1 MKRHIIAIILP
12 LIASLSLC
20 SQTTNYKITLWI
32 HQMEDSTLYIHSSYG
47 EKENLLLDSLQ
58 MKEDGSFILEG
69 NYRQGIVVVSNKYQ
83 KLFSFILDKNPVF
96 TIDIYPYGYYE
107 VKGCEENER
116 YLEYQKRNK
125 ELKQLTKQ
133 YEKEIKEF
141 PEEKDSLI
149 NLIQKAKTTFN
160 QYQTTFFKQHPNN
173 LMTSLL
179 TSMQNPKPKPEFFSA
194 GKLIKGKE
202 LDYAYDIRSRYWEN
216 FNFQDQRLLSTQYFY
231 KKFKTYIDKITMQ
244 TSDSVYQA
252 MEDFINIAYQKGDT
266 LYSRYIIDLYLS
278 KLPLMPFSFNEGLYV
293 QIVEKLINKGKTPW
307 LSLSEI
313 ETHNIN
319 IEAIKPFLPGKKFPN
334 INSLYDIEAKYT
346 IIHFHSSTCESCK
359 KNIEDLIGFYE
370 KDSKKYNTKIISI
383 NVGEKTKEATYPWT
397 NWEIDP
403 QILKQKHG
411 IDIIR
416 TPEIYIL
423 DNEKKVLN
431 KTVIYSHIKK
441 AIEDW
446 ERF

>member
-160 QYQTTFFKQHPNN
+160 QYQTMFFENYPDN

-179 TSMQNPKPKPEFFSA
+179 ISMQNPKPNPKYFHQ
-194 GKLIKGKE
+194 GQLIKGKE
-202 LDYAYDIRSRYWEN
+202 LEYAYDIRKRYWQN
-216 FNFQDQRLLSTQYFY
+216 FNFNDQRILSTPYFY

-252 MEDFINIAYQKGDT
+252 MEDFVNTATQKGDT

-319 IEAIKPFLPGKKFPN
+319 IETIKPFLPGKKFPN

-370 KDSKKYNTKIISI
+370 KDSKKYNAKIISI

-446 ERF
+446 ENF

>member
-32 HQMEDSTLYIHSSYG
+32 HQIEDSTLYIHGSYG
-47 EKENLLLDSLQ
+47 EKEKILLDSLQ
-58 MKEDGSFILEG
+58 IQPDGSFILEG
-69 NYRQGIVVVSNKYQ
+69 DYRQGIVVVSNKYQ

-125 ELKQLTKQ
+125 ELKQLTNQ
-133 YEKEIKEF
+133 YELEIKKY

-149 NLIQKAKTTFN
+149 DLIRQAKERFN
-160 QYQTTFFKQHPNN
+160 KYQTNFFENYPDN

-179 TSMQNPKPKPEFFSA
+179 ISMQNPKPNPEYFHQ

-202 LDYAYDIRSRYWEN
+202 LEYAYDIRKRYWQN
-216 FNFQDQRLLSTQYFY
+216 FNFKDQRILSTPYFY

-252 MEDFINIAYQKGDT
+252 MEDFINIANQKGDT

-278 KLPLMPFSFNEGLYV
+278 KLPLMPFSFNENLYV
-293 QIVEKLINKGKTPW
+293 QIVEKMINKGKTPW

-319 IEAIKPFLPGKKFPN
+319 IETIKPFLPRKKFPN

-383 NVGEKTKEATYPWT
+383 NVGEKTKEAMYPWT

-446 ERF
+446 ENF

>member
-32 HQMEDSTLYIHSSYG
+32 HQIEDSTLYIHGSYG
-47 EKENLLLDSLQ
+47 EKEKILLDSLQ
-58 MKEDGSFILEG
+58 IQPDGSFILEG
-69 NYRQGIVVVSNKYQ
+69 DYRQGIVVVSNKYQ

-125 ELKQLTKQ
+125 ELKQLTNQ
-133 YEKEIKEF
+133 YELEIKKY

-149 NLIQKAKTTFN
+149 DLIRQAKERFN
-160 QYQTTFFKQHPNN
+160 KYQTNFFENYPDN

-179 TSMQNPKPKPEFFSA
+179 ISMQNPKPNPEYFHQ

-202 LDYAYDIRSRYWEN
+202 LEYAYDIRKRYWQN
-216 FNFQDQRLLSTQYFY
+216 FNFKDQRILSTPYFY

-252 MEDFINIAYQKGDT
+252 MEDFINIANQKGDT

-278 KLPLMPFSFNEGLYV
+278 KLPLMPFSFNENLYV
-293 QIVEKLINKGKTPW
+293 QIVEKMINKGKTPW

-319 IEAIKPFLPGKKFPN
+319 IETIKPFLPRKKFPN

-346 IIHFHSSTCESCK
+346 IIHFHSSTCKSCK

-383 NVGEKTKEATYPWT
+383 NVGEKTKEAMYPWT

-446 ERF
+446 ENF